1 MDYFKEFNVQM
12 NKLNDLLAENNLIGN
27 FKANSYPMTL
37 TISQDQS
44 LDAQMELYA
53 VEENG
58 VSSKD
63 AKLVLTFPVAEIG
76 VRIYG
81 RFIITDSLM
90 TKIKGHGK
98 KLRDLYLQCE
108 YSMRMSHRDPEPD
121 AEPTIDLA
129 EDITDDFGEFFDEDN
144 IED

>member
-1 MDYFKEFNVQM
+1 MDYFKDFNTQM
-12 NKLNDLLAENNLIGN
+12 NKLNDLLAENNLICKFN
-27 FKANSYPMTL
+27 ANSYPMTL

-44 LDAQMELYA
+44 LEAQMELYS

-63 AKLVLTFPVAEIG
+63 AKLVLTFPVSEIG

-98 KLRDLYLQCE
+98 KLRDLYLQS
-108 YSMRMSHRDPEPD
+108 YFAMRMNNTEREAEPEEFIEEPD
-121 AEPTIDLA
+121 TAEFD
-129 EDITDDFGEFFDEDN
+129 EFFEDDT
-144 IED
+144 E

>member
-1 MDYFKEFNVQM
+1 MDYFKDFNTQM
-12 NKLNDLLAENNLIGN
+12 NKLNDLLAENNLICKFN
-27 FKANSYPMTL
+27 ANSYPMTL

-44 LDAQMELYA
+44 LEAQMELYS

-98 KLRDLYLQCE
+98 KLRDLYLQSYFAMQMKNSPCE
-108 YSMRMSHRDPEPD
+108 ALDREPEEHIEEPD
-121 AEPTIDLA
+121 TAEFD
-129 EDITDDFGEFFDEDN
+129 EFFEDDT
-144 IED
+144 E